1 MFVNISSAA
10 SHAPA
15 RGSVRLRT
23 RVNEV
28 HPASQAEHDLCS
40 YCGVVKYV
48 AYRVSADDGREAV
61 ACFPCSDRGMNFLE
75 QNFPAR
81 LA

>member
-1 MFVNISSAA
+1 MFGTISSTA
-10 SHAPA
+10 SRASA
-15 RGSVRLRT
+15 RGSVRLST
-23 RVNEV
+23 RVKEV

-48 AYRVSADDGREAV
+48 AYRVASDDGQEAV

-75 QNFPAR
+75 QNFPSQ
-81 LA
+81 LT